1 MAPVFSRLSQWKTPK
16 MFISAPGG
24 LRPQSVGADPTFNFV
39 TNEND
44 RHSEKTELQTSKR
57 KEIDRPAAI
66 PLSLCPFPP
75 SRPRDLVIPHR
86 NRLLIRL
93 APSFPIHPLAIK
105 PFPPPNVG
113 LRWALHIYK
122 KKKAAP
128 SLARLSFFRS
138 HSLFNHPPPPPH
150 IQRHTPCRPR
160 LSPLALGRRTLR
172 RSISPIPP

>member
-1 MAPVFSRLSQWKTPK
+1 

-57 KEIDRPAAI
+57 KEIDRLAAI

-122 KKKAAP
+122 KKKLPLPWHAFLFFAP
-128 SLARLSFFRS
+128 ILSS
-138 HSLFNHPPPPPH
+138 TTPLLLHTFNGTHH
-150 IQRHTPCRPR
+150 VDQ
-160 LSPLALGRRTLR
+160 G
-172 RSISPIPP
+172 